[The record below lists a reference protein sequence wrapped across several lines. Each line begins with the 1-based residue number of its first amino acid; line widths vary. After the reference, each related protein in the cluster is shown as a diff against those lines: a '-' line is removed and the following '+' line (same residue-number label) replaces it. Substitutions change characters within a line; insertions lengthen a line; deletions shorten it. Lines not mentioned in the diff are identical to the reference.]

1 MARTHNVWREAL
13 NHIIIEESTLSIYRL
28 SFFQDRDE
36 TDGLETFEELTDIEI
51 LQHGAGL
58 GAIALV
64 QAFLKMP
71 TVLQGSTGT
80 RTPLHAACMN
90 GQVEV
95 VKLLLAARA
104 PATCPDR
111 KGVQPIHLAA
121 QSSLEARRMS

>member
-1 MARTHNVWREAL
+1 MKRG
-13 NHIIIEESTLSIYRL
+13 IESYIHKGVLYPFIDSANL
-28 SFFQDRDE
+28 QDPDE
-36 TDGLETFEELTDIEI
+36 TDDLETFEELTDIEI

-58 GAIALV
+58 GALGLV

-71 TVLQGSTGT
+71 TVLQANRT

-95 VKLLLAARA
+95 VKLLLEARA

-121 QSSLEARRMS
+121 QSSLEARTCK

>member
-1 MARTHNVWREAL
+1 MKRG
-13 NHIIIEESTLSIYRL
+13 IESYIYIHKGVL
-28 SFFQDRDE
+28 YPFIDSANLQDPDE
-36 TDGLETFEELTDIEI
+36 TDDLETFEELTDIEI

-58 GAIALV
+58 GALGLV

-71 TVLQGSTGT
+71 RVLQANRTGT

-95 VKLLLAARA
+95 VKLLLEARA
-104 PATCPDR
+104 AATCPDR

-121 QSSLEARRMS
+121 QSSLEARTCK